1 MRPILLVN
9 KVRSSASCSA
19 CKSRLGIIP
28 HWIGDVKRRM
38 SFFVSV
44 QWVYVLH
51 SVVLDPPSLCHW
63 IPLESSTAVRCPCA
77 DGCFEKCV
85 RARLHGDP
93 HIIKTQTTRSTSG
106 ISRSE
111 AVWSPGCL
119 ILHTNLQVTTEARAT
134 TMNLKPHF
142 IQVFRLRIA
151 MNASKKSR
159 CLKVNVTCIAP
170 DCTLCRIVG
179 DNRPLRKCAL
189 VLRLGA
195 NQLVIRRCFNNYRLL
210 PKQPQF
216 LRDANLAQ
224 KVIRPS

>member
-9 KVRSSASCSA
+9 KVRSSASCSV

-51 SVVLDPPSLCHW
+51 SVVVDPPSQCHW
-63 IPLESSTAVRCPCA
+63 IPLESSIAVLCSCA
-77 DGCFEKCV
+77 DGCLEKWV

-93 HIIKTQTTRSTSG
+93 HNIKTQTARSTSG

-111 AVWSPGCL
+111 VVWSPECL
-119 ILHTNLQVTTEARAT
+119 ILHTNLQVTRKARAA
-134 TMNLKPHF
+134 TMNRNPHF

-151 MNASKKSR
+151 MNDSKKSR
-159 CLKVNVTCIAP
+159 CFSL
-170 DCTLCRIVG
+170 
-179 DNRPLRKCAL
+179 
-189 VLRLGA
+189 
-195 NQLVIRRCFNNYRLL
+195 
-210 PKQPQF
+210 
-216 LRDANLAQ
+216 
-224 KVIRPS
+224 